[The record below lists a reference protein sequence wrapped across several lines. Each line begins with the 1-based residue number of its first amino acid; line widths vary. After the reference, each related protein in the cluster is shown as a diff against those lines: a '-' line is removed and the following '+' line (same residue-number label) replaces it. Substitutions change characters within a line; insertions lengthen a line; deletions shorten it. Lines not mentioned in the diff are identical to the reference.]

1 MRIGL
6 IGSSLVAMSLMLS
19 TCGSAEQNAAQPAN
33 VTVPDQP
40 QWNEANAGQLRAA
53 IANRAAHGLDRM
65 KFADV
70 PDPGTP
76 LDDAKLTELALAY
89 AGALARGATD
99 PSKLFAIYSL
109 PRPQPDLRKGLAD
122 ALKAG
127 NVGAWIESLAPQDD
141 NYRKLSAAYLA
152 LIKQGGG
159 EAAAISPMDTLLKP
173 GMSDPRVPAIAAQ
186 LVAFGYLDAGTQGRH
201 YTAAMARAVQQM
213 QADYGIRPDGVI
225 GGDTLQILNLSGA
238 DRARAIA
245 VNMERMRWLQRDP
258 PATRIDVN
266 IAAARLTYWRDG
278 EIADT
283 RKVVVGKPDTATP
296 QLGSPIVSL
305 VANPTWTIPRSIER
319 KEIAGKGAGYLRRH
333 NMVWKNGRIVQ
344 QSGPDNSLG
353 LVKFD
358 MQNPHAIYLHD
369 TPAKQLF
376 DAIERQRSH
385 GCVRVDDALGF
396 AEMLAGDE
404 GVLDQ
409 WQEASGT
416 DKESFVKLPRA
427 IPVRLLYQTVLFDA
441 QGEPVTRSDPYGWN
455 DRVAKALG
463 FDVGGG
469 RRVMNSYTDI
479 AP

>member
-40 QWNEANAGQLRAA
+40 QWSEANAGQLRAA
-53 IANRAAHGLDRM
+53 IAHRATHGLDRM
-65 KFADV
+65 KFGSAA
-70 PDPGTP
+70 DPGAP
-76 LDDAKLTELALAY
+76 LDDAKLTELALTY

-127 NVGAWIESLAPQDD
+127 NVGVWIESLAPQGG

-159 EAAAISPMDTLLKP
+159 GAAAISPTDTLLKP

-186 LVAFGYLDAGTQGRH
+186 LVAFGYLDAGTHGRR

-416 DKESFVKLPRA
+416 DKETFVKLPHA